1 LAAAANEH
9 LCTSDECG
17 VARFAVCGVPSRPIN
32 EGAVMKYWRKFM
44 LMAFLL
50 IPVVGLSTGCE
61 VDADA
66 DDDGAELKID
76 TD

>member
-1 LAAAANEH
+1 MSLA
-9 LCTSDECG
+9 
-17 VARFAVCGVPSRPIN
+17 VRAREPCVPRVPSRPIN

-44 LMAFLL
+44 LMALLL
-50 IPVVGLSTGCE
+50 IPVVGMSTGCE

-66 DDDGAELKID
+66 DDDGAKLEID